1 MPTVVIA
8 PTDSQCDKI
17 ISNVRQV
24 KARGGTLVAII
35 TKGNNSMNDIADHC
49 IEVPDVPECLT
60 PIVVSVPLQL
70 MAYYIAMNKGRNVDQ
85 PRNLAK
91 SVTVE

>member
-1 MPTVVIA
+1 MVIA

-17 ISNVRQV
+17 ISNVRKV

-35 TKGNNSMNDIADHC
+35 TKGNSSMNDIADHC